1 MTNYFSRECQVADWP
16 LHKDKGLCAMN
27 ASMYVGCTQV
37 KEAEEEEDELSA
49 YHNDNAKRDFRLQ
62 TVFVKNCRSIY
73 YICGMDRLGTLTSN
87 LAA

>member
-1 MTNYFSRECQVADWP
+1 
-16 LHKDKGLCAMN
+16 MN

-49 YHNDNAKRDFRLQ
+49 YHNAKRDFRLQ
-62 TVFVKNCRSIY
+62 TASDKNCRSIY